1 MRTRSA
7 MLLATAAIWLLA
19 GAGVTMVVQP
29 LVAPLPSSPPPVDP
43 ARLEQHV
50 RKLSVDLYPRSF
62 DHFAHLNQ
70 AARYIE
76 DQFKAAGAEVSV
88 QDVTVQDAHYK
99 NVIAR
104 FGPRT
109 GPLMVIGAHYD
120 SAGTETAPM
129 ITGDTHTPGAD
140 DNASGVAGL
149 IELAHLLGRQ
159 APTRSIEL
167 VAYTLEEP
175 PHFRTEHMGSAWHA
189 RALRREGREVAL
201 MLSLEMIGYF
211 SDAAGSQSYPLPG
224 MTLLYPD
231 RGNFIALVGRFGGF
245 AQSRRAKAI
254 MQGASDLP
262 VASLNAPPA
271 VPGVDFSDHRN
282 YWRAGYPAL
291 MVTDTAFMR
300 NPNYH
305 RAGDTADKLDYVRAA
320 KVVQS
325 VYALTRQF

>member
-1 MRTRSA
+1 MRTRSL
-7 MLLATAAIWLLA
+7 MLLTTAAIWVLAA
-19 GAGVTMVVQP
+19 GAVVLVVQP
-29 LVAPLPSSPPPVDP
+29 LVAPLPSTPPAVDP
-43 ARLEQHV
+43 ARLQQHV
-50 RKLSVDLYPRSF
+50 RKLSVELYPRSF
-62 DHFAHLNQ
+62 DQPGHLNQ

-76 DQFKAAGAEVSV
+76 DEFRAAGADVSV
-88 QDVTVQDAHYK
+88 QDVTVQEAHYR

-109 GPLMVIGAHYD
+109 GPVMVIGAHYD
-120 SAGTETAPM
+120 SAGRETATA
-129 ITGDTHTPGAD
+129 ITGDSHTPGAD

-159 APTRSIEL
+159 APARSIEL

-189 RALRREGREVAL
+189 RALRKAGRDVTL

-211 SDAAGSQSYPLPG
+211 SDAAGSQSYPVPG
-224 MTLLYPD
+224 MTLLYPEQ
-231 RGNFIALVGRFGGF
+231 GNFIALVGRFGNF
-245 AQSRRAKAI
+245 AASRRAKAI
-254 MQGASDLP
+254 MLGASDLP

-271 VPGVDFSDHRN
+271 LPGVDFSDHRN

-305 RAGDTADKLDYVRAA
+305 KAGDTADKLDYARAA

>member
-19 GAGVTMVVQP
+19 GAGVTLVVQP
-29 LVAPLPSSPPPVDP
+29 LVAPLPSAPPPVDP
-43 ARLEQHV
+43 ARLAQHV

-62 DHFAHLNQ
+62 DQIAHLNQ
-70 AARYIE
+70 AAHYIE
-76 DQFKAAGAEVSV
+76 DQFRAAGADVSL
-88 QDVTVQDAHYK
+88 QEVTVQEARYR

-120 SAGTETAPM
+120 SAGRETAPK
-129 ITGDTHTPGAD
+129 ITGDSHTPGAD

-149 IELAHLLGRQ
+149 IELAQLLGRQ

-175 PHFRTEHMGSAWHA
+175 PHFRTAHMGSAWHA

-271 VPGVDFSDHRN
+271 LPGVDFSDHRN

-305 RAGDTADKLDYVRAA
+305 QAGDTADKLDYVRAA

>member
-1 MRTRSA
+1 
-7 MLLATAAIWLLA
+7 MLLTCAAIWLLA
-19 GAGVTMVVQP
+19 AAAATLVVQP
-29 LVAPLPSSPPPVDP
+29 MVAPLPSSAPPVDP

-50 RKLSVDLYPRSF
+50 RTLSVDLYPRSF
-62 DHFAHLNQ
+62 DQFAHLNQ

-76 DQFKAAGAEVSV
+76 EQFQAAGADVSV
-88 QDVTVQDAHYK
+88 QYVTVQEARYK

-109 GPLMVIGAHYD
+109 GPVMVIGAHYD
-120 SAGTETAPM
+120 SAGTETAPVV
-129 ITGDTHTPGAD
+129 TGETHTPGAD

-149 IELAHLLGRQ
+149 IELARLLGRQ
-159 APTRSIEL
+159 APSRSIEL

-175 PHFRTEHMGSAWHA
+175 PHFRTDHMGSAWHA
-189 RALRREGREVAL
+189 RALRKEGREVSL

-245 AQSRRAKAI
+245 AASRRAKAI
-254 MQGASDLP
+254 MRGATDLP
-262 VASLNAPPA
+262 VASLNAPPGL
-271 VPGVDFSDHRN
+271 PGVDFSDHRN

-300 NPNYH
+300 NPHYH
-305 RAGDTADKLDYVRAA
+305 RAGDTADTLDYVRAA
-320 KVVQS
+320 KVVQA
-325 VYALTRQF
+325 VYALTHQF